1 MIVPSTESNLRRFHA
16 IVEQALANL
25 GVNPTD
31 CQGEQSGT
39 WIVRKGSARL
49 TVEIY
54 QHDQTEIVY
63 CRVYCPI
70 MQIPAERINELYAE
84 LLELNMDYVG
94 VTFGTSG
101 GWVYLKSD
109 REAEGMDVSE
119 LYYMITRVGNLSDH
133 YDDILLEK
141 YKPSKNTDLAPP
153 PRPIS

>member
-1 MIVPSTESNLRRFHA
+1 MIDPSTESNLRRFHA

-25 GVNPTD
+25 GVNPSD
-31 CQGEQSGT
+31 CQSEQSGT

-54 QHDQTEIVY
+54 QHEQTQIVY

-70 MQIPAERINELYAE
+70 MQVPADRAPELYAE
-84 LLELNMDYVG
+84 LLDLNMDYVG
-94 VTFGTSG
+94 VTFGTSS

-141 YKPSKNTDLAPP
+141 YMGQKASDVAPP